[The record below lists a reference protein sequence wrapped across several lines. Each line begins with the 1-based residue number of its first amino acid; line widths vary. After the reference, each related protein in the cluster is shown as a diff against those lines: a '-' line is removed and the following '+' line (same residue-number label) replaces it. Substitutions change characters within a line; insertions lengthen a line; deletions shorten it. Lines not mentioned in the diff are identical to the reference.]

1 MISPELKAQRVKQG
15 VKIAAVFAALLLP
28 CAANAT
34 SPTEKFQPG
43 SPYYFENFD
52 PSRKPWEP
60 GQDLNIEEVFKNYVY
75 YEIVFDKSG
84 REMTVNR
91 YIQNRKEQSKKY
103 RVGPDGA
110 LEEK

>member
-1 MISPELKAQRVKQG
+1 MKRG

-28 CAANAT
+28 CAVDAA
-34 SPTEKFQPG
+34 SLAEKYQPG
-43 SPYYFENFD
+43 ASYYFETFD
-52 PSRKPWEP
+52 PARKPWEP

-91 YIQNRKEQSKKY
+91 YIQNRKEQSKRY